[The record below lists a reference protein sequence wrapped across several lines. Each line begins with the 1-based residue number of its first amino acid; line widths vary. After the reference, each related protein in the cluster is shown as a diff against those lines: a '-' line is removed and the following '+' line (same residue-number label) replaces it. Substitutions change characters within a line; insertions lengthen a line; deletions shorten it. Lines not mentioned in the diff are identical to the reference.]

1 MSCQCSATELDNQTT
16 NHQPS
21 KSSMYCTGGAECLS
35 HTSGS
40 HSQREAACCL
50 AVVAHAVTRAL
61 AALVRSLGF
70 HSQQVPA
77 FSLSFVSSLSISNV
91 RHKIP
96 SRSSSAESQP
106 SSLTVKDYYY
116 TTKYLGV
123 YTTVIGCVYYSH
135 WVCANFEV
143 YTAVL

>member
-1 MSCQCSATELDNQTT
+1 
-16 NHQPS
+16 
-21 KSSMYCTGGAECLS
+21 MYCTSGTECPS
-35 HTSGS
+35 HTPGS
-40 HSQREAACCL
+40 HSQCEAARCL

-77 FSLSFVSSLSISNV
+77 FSLSSISVSSLSISNV
-91 RHKIP
+91 KHKIP
-96 SRSSSAESQP
+96 SRISCSSAESQP

-123 YTTVIGCVYYSH
+123 YTTVMKSCIAQPLL
-135 WVCANFEV
+135 VC
-143 YTAVL
+143 

>member
-1 MSCQCSATELDNQTT
+1 
-16 NHQPS
+16 
-21 KSSMYCTGGAECLS
+21 MYCTGGTECLS

-77 FSLSFVSSLSISNV
+77 FSLSSISVSSLSISNV

-123 YTTVIGCVYYSH
+123 YTIVIGCVLTLKFILQSYEDRCFCPDLATGC
-135 WVCANFEV
+135 VA
-143 YTAVL
+143 